1 MKKPKKPTIG
11 PATKKQAKKAAPK
24 VPMTPAKTAEM
35 KKAKRKDTMA
45 TIGAG
50 VAAIGG
56 SIISAVRTN
65 RREKGAAKWREQ
77 NPTKGDGSIPS
88 NKELRKMGRGG
99 LKKTK

>member
-24 VPMTPAKTAEM
+24 VPMTPARTAEV
-35 KKAKRKDTMA
+35 KKKKRKDTM
-45 TIGAG
+45 IGIG
-50 VAAIGG
+50 AAIGTAAG
-56 SIISAVRTN
+56 AIASEIRSRRTTAGLN
-65 RREKGAAKWREQ
+65 KWRQENYSEQ
-77 NPTKGDGSIPS
+77 GPTPT